1 MTNQKRKVKGISI
14 VAIFAFLISL
24 GFCSFLIIT
33 TIVNKRNIEKLRIE
47 QQIIDISQRITETIT
62 RLLYKTQML
71 STIIVYEDGNTDSFE
86 LIAPSIVDDP
96 IIKNVLLAPNGT
108 VTKVYP
114 FLENSPLIGFSYF
127 DDRVGNKEARM
138 AIELGE
144 LVLGGPIETVQGGGA
159 VFGRLPVFIDTP
171 EKKHKFWGIVGVT
184 LKFPEL
190 LDYFELNIID
200 TYDSVYELWRIN
212 PDTNEKQVIASN
224 FTNFRLN
231 RNYIEKSIKIHNA
244 EWFISVSPIHSWY
257 THPDNIALIL
267 AGLMI
272 SLIVFFVIHNNY
284 ELKSMQNVFEQMAIT
299 DSLTG
304 ISNRRHFMESVRI
317 SIEKARRQKED
328 CYIIMFDIDNFKI
341 INDTY
346 GHQIGDKVLM
356 DITARIKTSI
366 RPYDLFARYGG
377 EEFIIFC
384 SKLNKPEVCEM
395 GERLRTSLTSRNFI
409 YDNTSIVCSA
419 SFGIARME
427 DYNLD
432 KAIRQSDE
440 ALYAAKRHKR
450 NCVIYYSEDMSNETS
465 AHKSGSE
472 TSA

>member
-1 MTNQKRKVKGISI
+1 MASQNNKIKSISI
-14 VAIFAFLISL
+14 AAIFSFLVSI

-71 STIIVYEDGNTDSFE
+71 STIIIYDNGNTDSFD

-96 IIKNVLLAPNGT
+96 IIKNVLLAPNG
-108 VTKVYP
+108 VITKVYP
-114 FLENSPLIGFSYF
+114 YLENSNLIEFSYF
-127 DDRVGNKEARM
+127 DDRAGNKEARV

-144 LVLGGPIETVQGGGA
+144 LVLGGPSEVVQGGSA

-171 EKKHKFWGIVGVT
+171 EQKHKFWGIVGVT

-212 PDTNEKQVIASN
+212 PDTNKKQVIASN
-224 FTNFRLN
+224 SAKFKLKHG
-231 RNYIEKSIKIHNA
+231 YIEKSLQIHNA

-257 THPDNIALIL
+257 THPDNIALL
-267 AGLMI
+267 LVGVLI

-284 ELKSMQNVFEQMAIT
+284 QLKSMQSVFEQMAIT

-317 SIEKARRQKED
+317 NIEKARRQKEE
-328 CYIIMFDIDNFKI
+328 CYIIMFDVDNFKM

-377 EEFIIFC
+377 EEFIIFS
-384 SKLNKPEVCEM
+384 SKLNKIECCEM
-395 GERLRTSLTSRNFI
+395 GERLRASLVNRNFI
-409 YDNTSIVCSA
+409 YDDTSIVCSA
-419 SFGIARME
+419 SFGIAKMD

-440 ALYAAKRHKR
+440 ALYAAKKHER
-450 NCVIYYSEDMSNETS
+450 NCVIYYSENMP
-465 AHKSGSE
+465 G
-472 TSA
+472 